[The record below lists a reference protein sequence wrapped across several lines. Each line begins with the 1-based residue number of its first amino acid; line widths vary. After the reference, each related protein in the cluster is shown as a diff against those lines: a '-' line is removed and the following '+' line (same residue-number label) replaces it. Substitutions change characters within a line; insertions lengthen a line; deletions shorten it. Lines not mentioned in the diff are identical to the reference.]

1 MDVSGTGSS
10 DDPLFDF
17 TSPGTITSDVFTEA
31 AAASAEITTQQT
43 THPSTTAAQSLA
55 DVSTSGDAHIEVQS
69 TTDELLLSTFD
80 LAVTTDNYLTTN
92 EDQSPTETA
101 TLIEGV
107 TESMAVTMT
116 EEQSTTAE
124 SLLLVTEPPATSENF
139 LTRKE
144 DQSSTE
150 AETVT
155 STEFVTVT
163 MTEKQSTTDESFLL
177 ITEPAATIHDFLTTK
192 GSMTL
197 EDQATT
203 DTVTIT
209 EFITE
214 LIATDQSTQNGKKN
228 KETYFNL
235 CKSCNHFKYQ

>member
-92 EDQSPTETA
+92 EVQSP
-101 TLIEGV
+101 IE
-107 TESMAVTMT
+107 
-116 EEQSTTAE
+116 
-124 SLLLVTEPPATSENF
+124 
-139 LTRKE
+139 
-144 DQSSTE
+144 TE
-150 AETVT
+150 AETLT
-155 STEFVTVT
+155 STEFVTVI

-197 EDQATT
+197 EEHATT

-214 LIATDQSTQNGKKN
+214 PIAADQSTQNGKKN

-235 CKSCNHFKYQ
+235 CKSCSHFKYQ

>member
-43 THPSTTAAQSLA
+43 THPSTTAAQSIA
-55 DVSTSGDAHIEVQS
+55 DGSTSGDAHIEVQS
-69 TTDELLLSTFD
+69 TTDELLLLTSD
-80 LAVTTDNYLTTN
+80 IAVTTDNYLTTN
-92 EDQSPTETA
+92 EDKSPTETA
-101 TLIEGV
+101 SLIEGV

-116 EEQSTTAE
+116 EEQSTTDE
-124 SLLLVTEPPATSENF
+124 SLLLVTEP
-139 LTRKE
+139 
-144 DQSSTE
+144 
-150 AETVT
+150 
-155 STEFVTVT
+155 
-163 MTEKQSTTDESFLL
+163 
-177 ITEPAATIHDFLTTK
+177 AATTVNFLTTK

-209 EFITE
+209 EVATE
-214 LIATDQSTQNGKKN
+214 PMATDKSNQNGEKN
-228 KETYFNL
+228 KEKYF
-235 CKSCNHFKYQ
+235 HFI